1 MNKSD
6 SAFPKNSH
14 GKEPGAG
21 ANYEADGPVYNQR
34 GIIAE
39 SYHDLQGLEV
49 LASARAA
56 YPLPKASGES
66 ALRAVFQAAEIALLN
81 LTDLIGR
88 AASDMDCGDLGS
100 ATVKM
105 FWARGFHRLLSRLSM
120 IPHQLAPIGDRSAS
134 PGVLRI
140 GDSSAFQEYLQTLRR
155 FDQSVGMQIK
165 QGRLDIDNTV
175 ADGSLDSAA
184 FNLIHLTR
192 ICNHESTI
200 WERNLAEVHVPAE
213 VPSYEEFVVA
223 QGMYDAVYERELSGD
238 TYFTQF
244 RGLHQVPETL
254 GEEINDHLE
263 QAIRDVRSDHLPE
276 AAEHLSY
283 VSVLLEGVLSS
294 LPPIADSLATSDY
307 HRIRENLGL
316 TSGSH
321 SVSLRYHLF
330 THLYEQLWEEVAAYV
345 TGRRFSEC
353 ETEVIED
360 ALRQAERDRFVDSH
374 AWLVHLLVN
383 HCLHLRA
390 CINQWRDQHLHL
402 PRNNLGGEQT
412 KSLTGSP
419 DAVRAVKQMRDA
431 AQAKDPMI
439 PLARVR
445 DLASAQGGQLTQY
458 LESDVSLD
466 NRILA
471 TIGHVTQSRFSDV
484 QERLGYFSNRSSFSP
499 PPRRDA

>member
-1 MNKSD
+1 VNIDDTAGQMD
-6 SAFPKNSH
+6 SL
-14 GKEPGAG
+14 GKPPNAMLDAET
-21 ANYEADGPVYNQR
+21 DGRVYNQR

-39 SYHDLQGLEV
+39 SYHDLQGLGL
-49 LASARAA
+49 LAAARDA
-56 YPLPKASGES
+56 YPLPKASSES

-88 AASDMDCGDLGS
+88 AASDMDRGDFGS

-120 IPHQLAPIGDRSAS
+120 IPHQLAPVGDGSAMK
-134 PGVLRI
+134 GILRI
-140 GDSSAFQEYLQTLRR
+140 SDSSAFREYLQTLRR
-155 FDQSVGMQIK
+155 FDQSVGSQID
-165 QGRLDIDNTV
+165 QGRFDIDNAV
-175 ADGSLDSAA
+175 ADGSLDSAE
-184 FNLIHLTR
+184 FNLIHLAR
-192 ICNHESTI
+192 ICNHESTT
-200 WERNLAEVHVPAE
+200 WERNLAEIHVPAE

-223 QGMYDAVYERELSGD
+223 QGMRDAVYERELSGD

-244 RGLHQVPETL
+244 RGLHQMPETL

-330 THLYEQLWEEVAAYV
+330 THLYEQLWEEVASYV
-345 TGRRFSEC
+345 TGRPVSEC

-360 ALRQAERDRFVDSH
+360 AFRQAERDRFLDPH
-374 AWLVHLLVN
+374 AWLVHLLVDQ
-383 HCLHLRA
+383 CLHLRA
-390 CINQWRDQHLHL
+390 YILQWRDQHLHL
-402 PRNNLGGEQT
+402 PRNNLGGNQT

-419 DAVRAVKQMRDA
+419 DAVRAVKQMRDTA
-431 AQAKDPMI
+431 YAKDPML

-445 DLASAQGGQLTQY
+445 ELSSSQGGQLTQY

-471 TIGHVTQSRFSDV
+471 TIGHVTQNRFSDV